1 MDLVVL
7 SPHLDDAVFS
17 VGGTIAETT
26 ARGEEACVVTF
37 FTDGPP
43 LDSVSEEFR
52 VFADY
57 ESRRAED
64 EAALREL
71 GASHRWLGYVERAFR
86 EPRLPRPRNVF
97 ATPSGLDEFT
107 NLASMRD
114 AIRGLLDEFPGAQ
127 FLAPLGV
134 GNHFDH
140 AEVFVASALEKTSDD
155 PGGRFSFYEDVYA
168 MGTRMRKN
176 HFVARRRGWGLWSGP
191 DAASVKLYAMM
202 RVMAGFR
209 GGPAIET
216 YVPALADRDWSVER
230 MAVGEEAGARQWAAV
245 QAYPSQLE
253 ALGGDVWRAALRR
266 YHEWWD
272 GAEPRWQ
279 LV

>member
-17 VGGTIAETT
+17 VGGTIAETI
-26 ARGEEACVVTF
+26 ARGGAACVVTF

-43 LDSVSEEFR
+43 LESVSEEFR

-64 EAALREL
+64 EAALGEL
-71 GASHRWLGYVERAFR
+71 GASHRWLGFVERAFR
-86 EPRLPRPRNVF
+86 EPRLARPRNVF
-97 ATPSGLDEFT
+97 HTPPSIDEFS
-107 NLASMRD
+107 NLQSMRST
-114 AIRGLLDEFPGAQ
+114 IRGLLAEFPDAR

-155 PGGRFSFYEDVYA
+155 PGPRLSFYEDVYA
-168 MGTRMRKN
+168 MGTRMRKR
-176 HFVARRRGWGLWSGP
+176 HFVTRRRGWGFLSGP
-191 DAASVKLYAMM
+191 DAASVRLYAMM

-209 GGPAIET
+209 SGPGIEG
-216 YVPALADRDWSVER
+216 YVPALADRRWSVET
-230 MAVGEEAGARQWAAV
+230 MPVGESAAAAQWRAV

-253 ALGGDVWRAALRR
+253 VLGGKVWRAALER
-266 YHEWWD
+266 YRGWW
-272 GAEPRWQ
+272 GGGEPQWQ
-279 LV
+279 LD